1 MAFVHLHNHSHFSIL
16 EWLPKP
22 ADYIKK
28 AKEFWMKAVALTDT
42 WNFHWAHEFYK
53 IAKAEGIKPILWV
66 EIFVKSSL
74 DPKLKHKLVLIAKS
88 LKWYQN
94 IIELLTKSNLST
106 DEENDGMSLDDIRE
120 IKEKLI
126 IPPTQPSPFKEE
138 GVNINK
144 SPSPERGGVR
154 GGDLEIICL
163 SWPINWE
170 IPFYI
175 LSGKTDEE
183 ILDRIKIYQEIFGEE
198 NFYLE
203 LLDHRDI
210 PKQELVTNKLIDL
223 NKKYNIPVVACQNSY
238 YINPEDKETQDIIQ
252 ALWTGHE
259 IENPDRPS
267 LINWD
272 YSFKSEEEMQML
284 FGFIPEALENT
295 NKIAKQCNIEFETGW
310 ILIPVFELPEKDQE
324 IYEYAQ
330 KKEIGQTQGTDPT
343 KNSSG
348 ELCVH
353 PIQKLDSA
361 EWYLR
366 YLSFKWLNWRFNF
379 WLDDETIFEFIKKL
393 PWWKLKQ
400 SLQETL
406 PDELKQLSLTYYTDK
421 KKKIIKTFSK
431 EKQELIERLEYELV
445 VINEMWFNWYFLIVA
460 DYINWARDN
469 WIPVWPWRG
478 SAAWSLMAYL
488 SWITDINPVQ
498 FWLIFERFLN
508 PARVSMP
515 DIDTDFA
522 DADRS
527 KVIEYCRKKYWY
539 EKVVQICTFG
549 TFAARAAVKDVGR
562 VMWIPFAEMNELAKL
577 IPEKPWTKLKKALE
591 ESIEF
596 KQAYESSEI
605 NKKII
610 DFALKIEWNTR
621 QLWVH
626 ACAVIIAPKAVTNF
640 CPLQHPPKDNNVI
653 VTQYSAYPLEDL
665 GLLKMDFLW
674 LRNLTII
681 KNTQKIVKNN
691 KNINIDIWNIALD
704 DKKVFEIFAAGDTT
718 WVFQFES
725 DWMRKYLKDLSP
737 DSFEDLIAMV
747 SLYRPGPLAYIP
759 TYIDRKYWREEIK
772 YMTDDLIEILK
783 WEWLN
788 DKEIEEQKQKLENDL
803 KKILDVTYWIAV
815 YQEQLMFIVQYMAG
829 FSLWEAD
836 LLRRWVGKKKKEVIE
851 ALKKEFIEKWKKYR
865 NYHPKVTQYIYE
877 EMIQPAANY
886 SFNKSHA
893 ACYAFIAYQ
902 TAYLKTYYR
911 TEFLTAV
918 MVSDEENMDRI
929 TMEVGEAESHW
940 INILPPDV
948 WESMKHFTYIDD
960 KNIRFWLKAIKWIW
974 DWPIDKIIESR
985 EQNII
990 HPPVGTSFEKGRWFE
1005 NLQDFVEKCG
1015 KEVMNKKSLEA
1026 LIKSGAMD
1034 RFGQRWQM
1042 WDSIPKMIE
1051 FVRRNDKQ
1059 KNTNQI
1065 WLFEAMWE
1073 EFDDKLE
1080 LEQNYKKFNFE
1091 DKLKWEKEMLGFAVS
1106 GHPLDWLK
1114 KYCER
1119 RSNKVQKLRMDFDEL
1134 LELDKKE
1141 NPEKYE
1147 EKKIEEIWTDKKK
1160 EEKPKNKA
1168 ERKETPIQALWV
1180 IIDIRSIITKTGKKM
1195 MFLKC
1200 EWFDYD
1206 FEVVIFPKD
1215 VEKFAD
1221 KIELDKFIIVNWNL
1235 EINFEYK
1242 RKSIQARD
1250 IKIASITQVREQ
1262 AKDLWMMDDLKRIA
1276 GLFQAKNNTPPT
1288 QSSPLQEEGVEKC
1301 NWSNECIIE
1310 ENVGGNLCV
1319 HPDIKEYIVKIPK
1332 NAKKQDLIILKEFLK
1347 WEQVW
1352 NIEIFIELKWQ
1363 KIPTKISIFDI
1374 NNLKNWEKK
1383 MWN

>member
-22 ADYIKK
+22 KDYVLK
-28 AKEFWMKAVALTDT
+28 AKELWMEAVALTDT
-42 WNFHWAHEFYK
+42 WNLHWGHEFYK
-53 IAKAEGIKPILWV
+53 ICKAEGIKPIMWV

-74 DPKLKHKLVLIAKS
+74 DEKLKHKLVLLAKS

-106 DEENDGMSLDDIRE
+106 SEEDDWMTLDDIRE
-120 IKEKLI
+120 IKKKLSGQTHRSA
-126 IPPTQPSPFKEE
+126 PTENV
-138 GVNINK
+138 GVN
-144 SPSPERGGVR
+144 PCVHPE
-154 GGDLEIICL
+154 LEIIAL
-163 SWPINWE
+163 SWPITGE
-170 IPFYI
+170 IPFYV
-175 LSGKTDEE
+175 LSWKSDEE
-183 ILDRIKIYQEIFGEE
+183 ILERIKVYQDIFGED

-210 PKQELVTNKLIDL
+210 PKQDLVTNKLIDL
-223 NKKYNIPVVACQNSY
+223 NKKYNIPVVACQNTY

-259 IENPDRPS
+259 IENPDRPT
-267 LINWD
+267 LINGD

-295 NKIAKQCNIEFETGW
+295 VKIANKCNIEFDTGW
-310 ILIPVFELPEKDQE
+310 ILIPVFELPEKDQI
-324 IYEYAQ
+324 IYEKALEQ
-330 KKEIGQTQGTDPT
+330 E
-343 KNSSG
+343 KNDNS
-348 ELCVH
+348 
-353 PIQKLDSA
+353 IQKLDSS

-366 YLSFKWLNWRFNF
+366 YLSFKWLNWRYGYD
-379 WLDDETIFEFIKKL
+379 LDEETIFEFIKKL

-406 PDELKQLSLTYYTDK
+406 PDELKELSLTYYTSK
-421 KKKIIKTFSK
+421 KKELLKKLP
-431 EKQELIERLEYELV
+431 KQAQDHIERLEYELV
-445 VINEMWFNWYFLIVA
+445 VINEMWFNGYFLIVA

-469 WIPVWPWRG
+469 GIPVGPWRW
-478 SAAWSLMAYL
+478 SAAGSLMAYL
-488 SWITDINPVQ
+488 SWITDIDPVK

-522 DADRS
+522 DADRAR
-527 KVIEYCRKKYWY
+527 VIEYCRKKYWD

-577 IPEKPWTKLKKALE
+577 IPEKPWTKLKWALE
-591 ESIEF
+591 DSIEF
-596 KQAYESSEI
+596 KEAYDTNEKY
-605 NKKII
+605 KKII
-610 DFALKIEWNTR
+610 DSALKIEWNTR

-626 ACAVIIAPKAVTNF
+626 ACAVIIAPEPVTKF
-640 CPLQHPPKDNNVI
+640 CPLQHPPKDDNVI

-681 KNTQKIVKNN
+681 KNTQKIIENN
-691 KNINIDIWNIALD
+691 KWDKFDILKVPLD
-704 DKKVFEIFAAGDTT
+704 DAKVFEIFANGDTT

-725 DWMRKYLKDLSP
+725 DGMRKYLKDLSP
-737 DSFEDLIAMV
+737 DTFEDLIAMV

-783 WEWLN
+783 WEWLS
-788 DKEIEEQKQKLENDL
+788 DEEIDKQKIKLEEDL

-836 LLRRWVGKKKKEVIE
+836 LLRRWVGKKKIEVIE
-851 ALKKEFIEKWKKYR
+851 ALKKEFIEKWKNYR
-865 NYHPKVTQYIYE
+865 AYHPRVTQYIYE

-902 TAYLKTYYR
+902 TAYLKSYYR

-929 TMEVGEAESHW
+929 TMEVWECESHW

-974 DWPIDKIIESR
+974 DGPIDKIIEAR
-985 EQNII
+985 EP
-990 HPPVGTSFEKGRWFE
+990 HPNPLLKGEGKKGGFKD
-1005 NLQDFVEKCG
+1005 LQDFVDKCG

-1026 LIKSGAMD
+1026 LIKAWAMD
-1034 RFGQRWQM
+1034 KYGQRWQL
-1042 WDSIPKMIE
+1042 WDSIPNMIQ
-1051 FVRRNDKQ
+1051 FARRDEKQ
-1059 KNTNQI
+1059 KNTNQM
-1065 WLFEAMWE
+1065 WLFAAMWE
-1073 EFDDKLE
+1073 EYEDKLE
-1080 LEQNYKKFNFE
+1080 LEENYKKFSFE
-1091 DKLKWEKEMLGFAVS
+1091 DKLKWEKEMIGFAVS
-1106 GHPLDWLK
+1106 GHALDWLK
-1114 KYCER
+1114 RYCER

-1134 LELDKKE
+1134 LELDRKE

-1147 EKKIEEIWTDKKK
+1147 EIEKEKIAKEMWIEKDPDKKV
-1160 EEKPKNKA
+1160 EKKKKV
-1168 ERKETPIQALWV
+1168 ERKQSPVQAVWV
-1180 IIDIRSIITKTGKKM
+1180 ITEMRSIITKTGKKM
-1195 MFLKC
+1195 VFLKC

-1215 VEKFAD
+1215 VD
-1221 KIELDKFIIVNWNL
+1221 KYIDKLEVDKFIIVNWNL

-1262 AKDLWMMDDLKRIA
+1262 ARDLGLMDNFKRIA
-1276 GLFQAKNNTPPT
+1276 WIFQAQT
-1288 QSSPLQEEGVEKC
+1288 SPQPSPQGEGEVEKC
-1301 NWSNECIIE
+1301 DWSDECMINDEKQNIIH
-1310 ENVGGNLCV
+1310 
-1319 HPDIKEYIVKIPK
+1319 HPSGASFNTKGSNSSKEYIVKIPVS
-1332 NAKKQDLIILKEFLK
+1332 AKKQDLLILKEFLK
-1347 WEQVW
+1347 QEKSWE
-1352 NIEIFIELKWQ
+1352 IEIFIELRWQ
-1363 KIPTKISIFDI
+1363 KIPTKISIENIF
-1374 NNLKNWEKK
+1374 NLKDWEKK
-1383 MWN
+1383 MWL

>member
-1 MAFVHLHNHSHFSIL
+1 MAFFLFFCIIKIIKLNLLKNKKNMSFVHLHNHSHFSIL

-22 ADYIKK
+22 VDYVKK
-28 AKEFWMKAVALTDT
+28 AKELWMEAVALTDT
-42 WNFHWAHEFYK
+42 WNLHWGHEFYK
-53 IAKAEGIKPILWV
+53 ICKSEWIKPIMWV
-66 EIFVKSSL
+66 EIFVKSSI

-106 DEENDGMSLDDIRE
+106 DEENDWMSLDDISE
-120 IKEKLI
+120 IKEKL
-126 IPPTQPSPFKEE
+126 E
-138 GVNINK
+138 NK
-144 SPSPERGGVR
+144 
-154 GGDLEIICL
+154 DLEIICL
-163 SWPINWE
+163 SWPITWE

-175 LSGKTDEE
+175 LSGKSDEE
-183 ILDRIKIYQEIFGEE
+183 ILDRIKVYQEIFGEE

-210 PKQELVTNKLIDL
+210 PKQDTVTNKLIDL
-223 NKKYNIPVVACQNSY
+223 NKKYNIPVVACQNTY
-238 YINPEDKETQDIIQ
+238 YINQDDKETQDVIQ

-284 FGFIPEALENT
+284 FGFIPEAIENT
-295 NKIAKQCNIEFETGW
+295 QKISDMCDIEFETGW

-324 IYEYAQ
+324 IYDKVKDLE
-330 KKEIGQTQGTDPT
+330 
-343 KNSSG
+343 KNDNK
-348 ELCVH
+348 
-353 PIQKLDSA
+353 IQKLDSA

-366 YLSFKWLNWRFNF
+366 YLSFKWLNWRFDYG
-379 WLDDETIFEFIKKL
+379 LDDETIFEFIKKL
-393 PWWKLKQ
+393 PWDKLKK

-406 PDELKQLSLTYYTDK
+406 PDELKALSLTYYTDK
-421 KKKIIKTFSK
+421 KKTLLQKLTKD
-431 EKQELIERLEYELV
+431 QQDHIERLEYELV
-445 VINEMWFNWYFLIVA
+445 VIHEMWFDGYFLIVA

-469 WIPVWPWRG
+469 NIPVGPWRW
-478 SAAWSLMAYL
+478 SAAGSLMAYL
-488 SWITDINPVQ
+488 SWITDIDPVK
-498 FWLIFERFLN
+498 FGLIFERFLN
-508 PARVSMP
+508 PARISMP

-522 DADRS
+522 DVDRS
-527 KVIEYCRKKYWY
+527 RVIEYCREKYWD

-549 TFAARAAVKDVGR
+549 TFAARAAVKDVWR
-562 VMWIPFAEMNELAKL
+562 VMWIPFQEMNELVKL
-577 IPEKPWTKLKKALE
+577 IPEKPWTKLKWALE
-591 ESIEF
+591 DSFEF
-596 KQAYESSEI
+596 NEAYNASEK

-626 ACAVIIAPKAVTNF
+626 ACAVIIAPEPVTNF
-640 CPLQHPPKDNNVI
+640 CPLQHPPKDDKVI
-653 VTQYSAYPLEDL
+653 ITQYSAYPLEDL

-681 KNTQKIVKNN
+681 KNTQKIIKNN
-691 KNINIDIWNIALD
+691 KWDEFDILQVPLD
-704 DKKVFEIFAAGDTT
+704 EKEVFEIFSDWDTT

-725 DWMRKYLKDLSP
+725 EWMRKYLKDLAP
-737 DSFEDLIAMV
+737 DTFEDLIAMV

-759 TYIDRKYWREEIK
+759 SFIERKYWREEVK

-783 WEWLN
+783 WEWVI
-788 DKEIEEQKQKLENDL
+788 DEEIERQKDLLEWDL
-803 KKILDVTYWIAV
+803 KQILDVTYWIAV

-836 LLRRWVGKKKKEVIE
+836 LLRRWIGKKKVEVIA
-851 ALKKEFIEKWKKYR
+851 ALKKEFIQKWADYKS
-865 NYHPKVTQYIYE
+865 YHPRVTQYIYE

-902 TAYLKTYYR
+902 TAYLKAHYR

-918 MVSDEENMDRI
+918 MISDEENMERI
-929 TMEVGEAESHW
+929 TMEVGECESHG

-960 KNIRFWLKAIKWIW
+960 NNIRFWLKAIKWIW
-974 DWPIDKIIESR
+974 DGPIDKVIESR

-990 HPPVGTSFEKGRWFE
+990 HHPSGASFNNKGSKNWFKD
-1005 NLQDFVEKCG
+1005 LQDFVDKCG
-1015 KEVMNKKSLEA
+1015 KEVMNKKSLES
-1026 LIKSGAMD
+1026 LIKAGAMD
-1034 RFGQRWQM
+1034 TFGDRWQL
-1042 WDSIPKMIE
+1042 WDSIPELIQ
-1051 FVRRNDKQ
+1051 FARRDEKQ
-1059 KNTNQI
+1059 KNTNQM

-1073 EFDDKLE
+1073 EYEDKLE
-1080 LEQNYKKFNFE
+1080 LEENFKKFSFE
-1091 DKLKWEKEMLGFAVS
+1091 DKLKWEKEMIGFAVS
-1106 GHPLDWLK
+1106 GHALDWLK
-1114 KYCER
+1114 RYCER

-1134 LELDKKE
+1134 LELDKKDLGAPWGW

-1147 EKKIEEIWTDKKK
+1147 EKKIEEMWTDKKK
-1160 EEKPKNKA
+1160 EEKPKKKKQ
-1168 ERKETPIQALWV
+1168 ERKETPIQAVW
-1180 IIDIRSIITKTGKKM
+1180 IIADIRSIITKTGKKM

-1206 FEVVIFPKD
+1206 FEVVLFPRD

-1221 KIELDKFIIVNWNL
+1221 KVDVDRFIIVNWNL

-1242 RKSIQARD
+1242 RKSVQARD
-1250 IKIASITQVREQ
+1250 IKTASITQVREQ

-1276 GLFQAKNNTPPT
+1276 GLFQAKSNKEEVKEEWNVECDWNND
-1288 QSSPLQEEGVEKC
+1288 
-1301 NWSNECIIE
+1301 CIIKE
-1310 ENVGGNLCV
+1310 EN
-1319 HPDIKEYIVKIPK
+1319 IKEYIVKIPE

-1347 WEQVW
+1347 WENSWDV
-1352 NIEIFIELKWQ
+1352 EIFIELKWQ

-1374 NNLKNWEKK
+1374 ESLVKWEKK
-1383 MWN
+1383 MWG

>member
-1 MAFVHLHNHSHFSIL
+1 MSFVHLHNHSHFSIL

-22 ADYIKK
+22 KDYVKK
-28 AKEFWMKAVALTDT
+28 AKELWMEAVALTDT
-42 WNFHWAHEFYK
+42 WNLHWGHEFYK
-53 IAKAEGIKPILWV
+53 ICKSEGIKPIMWV

-74 DPKLKHKLVLIAKS
+74 DEKLKHKLVLLAKS

-106 DEENDGMSLDDIRE
+106 DDSDWISLEDIRE
-120 IKEKLI
+120 IKASLPLGETEWGLA
-126 IPPTQPSPFKEE
+126 
-138 GVNINK
+138 
-144 SPSPERGGVR
+144 
-154 GGDLEIICL
+154 DLEIIAL
-163 SWPINWE
+163 SWPITWE

-175 LSGKTDEE
+175 LSGKSDEE
-183 ILDRIKIYQEIFGEE
+183 LLERIKVYQDIFGEE

-210 PKQELVTNKLIDL
+210 PKQDVVTNKLIEL
-223 NKKYNIPVVACQNSY
+223 NKKYNIPVVACQNTY
-238 YINPEDKETQDIIQ
+238 YINESDKETQDVIQ

-295 NKIAKQCNIEFETGW
+295 KKIADMCSIDFETGW
-310 ILIPVFELPEKDQE
+310 ILIPVFELPEKDQA
-324 IYEYAQ
+324 IYE
-330 KKEIGQTQGTDPT
+330 KVKEEE
-343 KNSSG
+343 KNNN
-348 ELCVH
+348 L
-353 PIQKLDSA
+353 IQKLDSA

-366 YLSFKWLNWRFNF
+366 YLSFKWLNWRFDY

-393 PWWKLKQ
+393 PWEKLKQ

-406 PDELKQLSLTYYTDK
+406 PDELKALSLTYYTDK
-421 KKKIIKTFSK
+421 KKELLSK
-431 EKQELIERLEYELV
+431 LTQEQQDFIERLEYELV
-445 VINEMWFNWYFLIVA
+445 VIHEMWFDGYFLIVA

-469 WIPVWPWRG
+469 GIPVGPWRW
-478 SAAWSLMAYL
+478 SAAGSLMAFL
-488 SWITDINPVQ
+488 SGITDIDPIK
-498 FWLIFERFLN
+498 FGLIFERFLN
-508 PARVSMP
+508 PARISMP

-527 KVIEYCRKKYWY
+527 RVIDYCREKYWDD
-539 EKVVQICTFG
+539 KVVQICTFG
-549 TFAARAAVKDVGR
+549 TFAARAAVKDVWR
-562 VMWIPFAEMNELAKL
+562 VMWIPFQEMNELVKL
-577 IPEKPWTKLKKALE
+577 IPEKPWTKLKGALE
-591 ESIEF
+591 DSFEF
-596 KQAYESSEI
+596 NEAYNSSEI

-626 ACAVIIAPKAVTNF
+626 ACAVIIAPEPVTNF
-640 CPLQHPPKDNNVI
+640 CPLQHPPKDDKVI
-653 VTQYSAYPLEDL
+653 ITQYSAYPLEDL

-681 KNTQKIVKNN
+681 KNTQKIIKNH
-691 KNINIDIWNIALD
+691 KWDEFDILKVPLD
-704 DKKVFEIFAAGDTT
+704 DPKCFEIFSNGDTT

-725 DWMRKYLKDLSP
+725 EWMRKYLKDLAP
-737 DSFEDLIAMV
+737 DTFEDLIAMV

-759 TYIDRKYWREEIK
+759 SFIERKYWREEVK

-783 WEWLN
+783 WEWVS
-788 DKEIEEQKQKLENDL
+788 DEEINHQKDLLEWDL

-836 LLRRWVGKKKKEVIE
+836 MLRRWVWKKKIEVVE
-851 ALKKEFIEKWKKYR
+851 ALKKEFIEKWIVHR
-865 NYHPKVTQYIYE
+865 NYHPRVTRYIYE

-902 TAYLKTYYR
+902 TAYLKAYYR

-918 MVSDEENMDRI
+918 MISDEENMERI
-929 TMEVGEAESHW
+929 TMEVGECESHG

-960 KNIRFWLKAIKWIW
+960 ENIRFWLKAIKWIW
-974 DWPIDKIIESR
+974 DGPIDKIIDTRKE
-985 EQNII
+985 
-990 HPPVGTSFEKGRWFE
+990 VGWKFKD
-1005 NLQDFVEKCG
+1005 LQDFVDKCG
-1015 KEVMNKKSLEA
+1015 KDVMNKKSLEA
-1026 LIKSGAMD
+1026 LIKAWAMD
-1034 RFGQRWQM
+1034 KYGQRWQM
-1042 WDSIPKMIE
+1042 WDSIQNMIQ
-1051 FVRRNDKQ
+1051 FARRDEKQ
-1059 KNTNQI
+1059 KNTNQM
-1065 WLFEAMWE
+1065 WLFAAMWE
-1073 EFDDKLE
+1073 EYEDKLE
-1080 LEQNYKKFNFE
+1080 LEQEFNKFSFE
-1091 DKLKWEKEMLGFAVS
+1091 DKLKWEKEMIGFAVS
-1106 GHPLDWLK
+1106 GHALDWLK
-1114 KYCER
+1114 RYCER
-1119 RSNKVQKLRMDFDEL
+1119 RSNKVQKLRLDFDEL

-1147 EKKIEEIWTDKKK
+1147 EKKIEDMWLENKDDSETSSEWQNKKNKPKKK
-1160 EEKPKNKA
+1160 Q
-1168 ERKETPIQALWV
+1168 ERKETPIQAVW
-1180 IIDIRSIITKTGKKM
+1180 IIADIRSIITKTGKKM

-1206 FEVVIFPKD
+1206 FEVVLFPRD

-1221 KIELDKFIIVNWNL
+1221 KVDIDRFIIVNWNL

-1242 RKSIQARD
+1242 RKSVQARD
-1250 IKIASITQVREQ
+1250 IKTASITQVREQ

-1276 GLFQAKNNTPPT
+1276 GLFQAQNNK
-1288 QSSPLQEEGVEKC
+1288 EEVEEEKC
-1301 NWSNECIIE
+1301 DWSDECVIKE
-1310 ENVGGNLCV
+1310 EN
-1319 HPDIKEYIVKIPK
+1319 IKEYIVKIPEK
-1332 NAKKQDLIILKEFLK
+1332 AKKEDLIILKEFLK
-1347 WEQVW
+1347 WEKLW
-1352 NIEIFIELKWQ
+1352 NIEIFIELKWK
-1363 KIPTKISIFDI
+1363 KIPTKISISKI

-1383 MWN
+1383 IWK

>member
-1 MAFVHLHNHSHFSIL
+1 MSFVHLHNHSHFSIL

-22 ADYIKK
+22 KDYVSK
-28 AKEFWMKAVALTDT
+28 AKELWMEAVALTDT
-42 WNFHWAHEFYK
+42 WNLHWGHEFYK
-53 IAKAEGIKPILWV
+53 ICKSEGIKPIMWV
-66 EIFVKSSL
+66 EIFVESSL
-74 DPKLKHKLVLIAKS
+74 ADNLKHKLVLLAKS

-106 DEENDGMSLDDIRE
+106 DEESNWMTLDDIRE
-120 IKEKLI
+120 IKEKL
-126 IPPTQPSPFKEE
+126 E
-138 GVNINK
+138 NK
-144 SPSPERGGVR
+144 
-154 GGDLEIICL
+154 DLEIIAL
-163 SWPINWE
+163 SGPITGE

-175 LSGKTDEE
+175 LSWKSDEE
-183 ILDRIKIYQEIFGEE
+183 ILDRIKIYQDIFGED
-198 NFYLE
+198 NFFLE

-210 PKQELVTNKLIDL
+210 PKQDTVTNKLIEI
-223 NKKYNIPVVACQNSY
+223 NKNFWISVVACQNTY
-238 YINPEDKETQDIIQ
+238 YINPDDKETQDVIQ

-295 NKIAKQCNIEFETGW
+295 KKIADSCFIEFETGW
-310 ILIPVFELPEKDQE
+310 ILIPVFELPEKDQ
-324 IYEYAQ
+324 IVYEEVLE
-330 KKEIGQTQGTDPT
+330 KEKED
-343 KNSSG
+343 NS
-348 ELCVH
+348 
-353 PIQKLDSA
+353 IQKLDSA

-366 YLSFKWLNWRFNF
+366 YLSFKWLNWRFDYG
-379 WLDDETIFEFIKKL
+379 LDDETIFEFIKKL
-393 PWWKLKQ
+393 PWDKLKQ

-406 PDELKQLSLTYYTDK
+406 PDELKALSLTYYTDK
-421 KKKIIKTFSK
+421 KKEILSK
-431 EKQELIERLEYELV
+431 MSQEEQDHIERLEYELV
-445 VINEMWFNWYFLIVA
+445 VIHEMGFDGYFLIVA

-469 WIPVWPWRG
+469 DIPVGPWRW
-478 SAAWSLMAYL
+478 SAAWSLMAFL
-488 SWITDINPVQ
+488 SGITDIDPIK
-498 FWLIFERFLN
+498 FGLIFERFLN
-508 PARVSMP
+508 PARISMP

-522 DADRS
+522 DTDRS
-527 KVIEYCRKKYWY
+527 RVIEYCREKYWDD
-539 EKVVQICTFG
+539 KVVQICTFG
-549 TFAARAAVKDVGR
+549 TFAARAAVKDVWR
-562 VMWIPFAEMNELAKL
+562 VMWVPFAEMNELVKT
-577 IPEKPWTKLKKALE
+577 IPEKPWTKLKWALE
-591 ESIEF
+591 DSVEF
-596 KQAYESSEI
+596 NDAYNASDR

-626 ACAVIIAPKAVTNF
+626 ACAVIIAPEPVTNF
-640 CPLQHPPKDNNVI
+640 CPLQHPPKDDKVI

-681 KNTQKIVKNN
+681 KRCQKIVKNH
-691 KNINIDIWNIALD
+691 KWDEIDILNVPLD
-704 DKKVFEIFAAGDTT
+704 DPKCFEIFANGDTT

-725 DWMRKYLKDLSP
+725 DWMRKYLKDLAP

-783 WEWLN
+783 WEWLSN
-788 DKEIEEQKQKLENDL
+788 EEIEEQKNKLEDDL

-836 LLRRWVGKKKKEVIE
+836 LLRRWVGKKKIDVIE
-851 ALKKEFIEKWKKYR
+851 ALKKEFIEKWENYR
-865 NYHPKVTQYIYE
+865 QYHPRVTQYIYE

-893 ACYAFIAYQ
+893 ACYAYIAYQ
-902 TAYLKTYYR
+902 TAWLKAYYR
-911 TEFLTAV
+911 TEFLTSV
-918 MVSDEENMDRI
+918 MVSDEENMERI
-929 TMEVGEAESHW
+929 TMEVWEAESHW

-960 KNIRFWLKAIKWIW
+960 ENIRFWLKAIKWIW
-974 DWPIDKIIESR
+974 DWPIDKIIETR
-985 EQNII
+985 KE
-990 HPPVGTSFEKGRWFE
+990 VGWKFED
-1005 NLQDFVEKCG
+1005 LQDFVDSCW

-1026 LIKSGAMD
+1026 LIKAWAMD
-1034 RFGQRWQM
+1034 KFWQRWQM
-1042 WDSIPKMIE
+1042 WDSIQDLIQ
-1051 FVRRNDKQ
+1051 FARRDEKQ

-1065 WLFEAMWE
+1065 GLFAAMWE
-1073 EFDDKLE
+1073 EFEDKLE
-1080 LEQNYKKFNFE
+1080 LEKNYKKFSFE
-1091 DKLKWEKEMLGFAVS
+1091 DKLKWEKEMIGFAVS
-1106 GHPLDWLK
+1106 GHALDWLK

-1119 RSNKVQKLRMDFDEL
+1119 RSNKIQKLRMDFDEL

-1147 EKKIEEIWTDKKK
+1147 EPKIEEMGLDNKKK
-1160 EEKPKNKA
+1160 KKDEKPKKKQ
-1168 ERKETPIQALWV
+1168 ERKQTPIQAVWV
-1180 IIDIRSIITKTGKKM
+1180 IADIRSIITKTGKKM

-1206 FEVVIFPKD
+1206 FEVVLFPRD

-1221 KIELDKFIIVNWNL
+1221 KVDIDKFIIVNWNL
-1235 EINFEYK
+1235 EINFEFK

-1250 IKIASITQVREQ
+1250 IKVASITQVREQ
-1262 AKDLWMMDDLKRIA
+1262 AKDLGMMDDLKRIA
-1276 GLFQAKNNTPPT
+1276 GLFQAQTNKEKVEEEKEENN
-1288 QSSPLQEEGVEKC
+1288 C

-1310 ENVGGNLCV
+1310 KKEEN
-1319 HPDIKEYIVKIPK
+1319 IKEYIVKIPSI
-1332 NAKKQDLIILKEFLK
+1332 AKKEDLVILKEFLK
-1347 WEQVW
+1347 WEKSW
-1352 NIEIFIELKWQ
+1352 ETEIFIELKWK
-1363 KIPTKISIFDI
+1363 KIPTKISILNID
-1374 NNLKNWEKK
+1374 NLIKWEKK
-1383 MWN
+1383 MW